1 MTTPAAPAPP
11 APIDTV
17 SRSKDENPFL
27 NFDTGGKIIIKVSDR
42 SKKYLRSLRKMCIE
56 YSPEGKPIIRD
67 RDWLYSRKPDY
78 LEGITEVR
86 EMVIATFQSLI
97 DDGCL
102 PFVATKLIHRTMD
115 HNQISFLSM
124 YAINRILGIDEL
136 QYNDKNSEK
145 FMKSDE
151 YKFQDLSKNL
161 SSLQRVA
168 NSLEKR
174 IDKQTFLAGFY
185 RHSTKDVNIAVYSD
199 EIDNIFRDEGIKPA
213 SQILNNIR
221 NNITGEIRK
230 EMVESLFD
238 KYNTVSSDTF
248 VVELD
253 SLSMIHFIKR
263 LLLLHTE
270 DPLKKRKIY
279 YSPDRKKIL
288 KIV

>member
-1 MTTPAAPAPP
+1 MTTEEEEAAA
-11 APIDTV
+11 APIDIR

-27 NFDTGGKIIIKVSDR
+27 NFDTGGKIIIKVSET

-56 YSPEGKPIIRD
+56 YSPYGKPVKRD
-67 RDWLYSRKPDY
+67 NSWRIERRPDY
-78 LEGITEVR
+78 LEQFDDVR
-86 EMVIATFQSLI
+86 QVVIATFQSLI

-102 PFVATKLIHRTMD
+102 PFVATKLIHRSLD
-115 HNQISFLSM
+115 HQGISFLSM
-124 YAINRILGIDEL
+124 FAINRILGINEMT
-136 QYNDKNSEK
+136 NTEKNSQK

-174 IDKQTFLAGFY
+174 IDNQTFLAGFY

-199 EIDNIFRDEGIKPA
+199 DLSSAENDNIPA
-213 SQILNNIR
+213 TQILEHVR
-221 NNITGEIRK
+221 NRITGEIEK
-230 EMVESLFD
+230 EMIESLFE
-238 KYNTVSSDTF
+238 KYNYVSPDTF
-248 VVELD
+248 VMELD

-263 LLLLHTE
+263 LMLLHAE

-288 KIV
+288 KII